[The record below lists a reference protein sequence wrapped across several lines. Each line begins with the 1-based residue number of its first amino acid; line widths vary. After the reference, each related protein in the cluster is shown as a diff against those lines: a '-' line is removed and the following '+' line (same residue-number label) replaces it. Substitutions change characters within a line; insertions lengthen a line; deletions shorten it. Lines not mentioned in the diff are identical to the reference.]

1 MRRLKVMTIALLGV
15 AAAGCATIQ
24 DTRLAPNIVRLD
36 VNPPAAPFGR
46 DATLRHAAE
55 LTLESGYSAFR
66 LSPIYS
72 LAFNNFGVIVIM
84 LPAGDP
90 EAKGAFDAVEVLNK
104 PSF

>member
-1 MRRLKVMTIALLGV
+1 MRRLKVIIVVLFGV

-24 DTRLAPNIVRLD
+24 ETRLAPNIVRLD

-55 LTLESGYSAFR
+55 LTLQSGYSAFR
-66 LSPIYS
+66 ISPIYS

-84 LPAGDP
+84 LHAGDP
-90 EAKGAFDAVEVLNK
+90 DAKSAFDAVEVLK
-104 PSF
+104 KYSL